1 MEGIRRAAQRAAEEF
16 LQAFPM
22 APGSLFVLG
31 GSTSEVLGE
40 RVGTR
45 PSLEAAHAVLE
56 GLLPPL
62 LERGVHVAVQ
72 ACEHLNRALVVER
85 ETARAFGL

>member
-45 PSLEAAHAVLE
+45 PSLEAAHAVQLAPE
-56 GLLPPL
+56 AAQDPL
-62 LERGVHVAVQ
+62 VRPGGA
-72 ACEHLNRALVVER
+72 
-85 ETARAFGL
+85 